1 MLPVAILAGGLAS
14 RLQPLTRHTPK
25 SLVMVAG
32 HPFIFHQLEL
42 LHSQGVRRVVL
53 CVGHLGEQIE
63 SAVGDGRRFGLD
75 VAYSFDGSRLLGTGG
90 ALKRAL
96 PLLGAD
102 FFVLYGDSYLPC
114 SFVTIQAAYA
124 AAHRPALMTILRNDN
139 RWGRSNVAFR
149 ADGSIEYNKDPD
161 LHIDSGHGASQFDR
175 ADHID
180 FGLSVLSGRV
190 LQPYPEGATV
200 DLADVWRALSCQ
212 GQLAAFE
219 VTGRFYEIG
228 SREGL
233 ADTEAFLTRR
243 LETA

>member
-1 MLPVAILAGGLAS
+1 
-14 RLQPLTRHTPK
+14 
-25 SLVMVAG
+25 MVAG
-32 HPFIFHQLEL
+32 RPFIFHQLEL

-63 SAVGDGRRFGLD
+63 SAVGDGRRFGLE
-75 VAYSFDGSRLLGTGG
+75 VEYSFDGSRLLGTGG

-114 SFVTIQAAYA
+114 SFATIQAAYEG
-124 AAHRPALMTILRNDN
+124 AHRPALMTVLHNDN
-139 RWGRSNVAFR
+139 RWGRSNVALR
-149 ADGSIEYNKDPD
+149 TDGSIEYHKDLVHGEP
-161 LHIDSGHGASQFDR
+161 LHGASQFDQ
-175 ADHID
+175 AGHID
-180 FGLSVLSGRV
+180 FGLSVLSARA
-190 LQPYPEGATV
+190 LQPYPEGASV
-200 DLADVWRALSCQ
+200 DLADIWRALSLQ

-228 SREGL
+228 SRAGL
-233 ADTEAFLTRR
+233 ADTEEFLTRR